1 MKKLV
6 MFLTLTT
13 LIVSCSKNGDDRIAE
28 QEEIRTR
35 EQIEAQNEN
44 QREWAEKLEK
54 DLNERKRFIKSIEG
68 SFSGLIDVR
77 ESTFEIQAKF
87 VSSIPIDFS
96 DRVRTLDEIN
106 YELQN
111 LNLNLFVKLE
121 NPRVSNSAVTCVVE
135 DYRPDIENGV
145 INIIT
150 ESCKNSFTLSISNSL
165 EPLTSEQ
172 RRTEAGAFASQVLSG
187 AVDIVEFIQGDFE
200 PSTSSQKFKFQ
211 LRRE

>member
-54 DLNERKRFIKSIEG
+54 DLNDRKRFIKSIEG
-68 SFSGLIDVR
+68 RFNGLIDVR

-111 LNLNLFVKLE
+111 LNLNL
-121 NPRVSNSAVTCVVE
+121 
-135 DYRPDIENGV
+135 
-145 INIIT
+145 
-150 ESCKNSFTLSISNSL
+150 
-165 EPLTSEQ
+165 
-172 RRTEAGAFASQVLSG
+172 
-187 AVDIVEFIQGDFE
+187 
-200 PSTSSQKFKFQ
+200 
-211 LRRE
+211 

>member
-1 MKKLV
+1 MKKLI

-44 QREWAEKLEK
+44 QKEWAEKLEK
-54 DLNERKRFIKSIEG
+54 DLNDRKRFIKSIEG
-68 SFSGLIDVR
+68 RFNGIIDVR

-87 VSSIPIDFS
+87 ISSIPIEFS
-96 DRVRTLDEIN
+96 NRVRTLDEIN

-135 DYRPDIENGV
+135 GYRPDIKNGL

-165 EPLTSEQ
+165 ETLTSDQ
-172 RRTEAGAFASQVLSG
+172 RRMDSRALANQVLSG